1 MHITNLNDKKVGA
14 FIHLNGNWRELKRNH
29 LVERFYTSDLS
40 QGISFFIVIWAVTIF
55 ALPTYAILKLAHMLS
70 DAAKED

>member
-14 FIHLNGNWRELKRNH
+14 FIHLNGNWRELKRLH

-40 QGISFFIVIWAVTIF
+40 QGNSFFIVIWAVNIF
-55 ALPTYAILKLAHMLS
+55 AIPAYAILKLAHMIS
-70 DAAKED
+70 DAATED